1 MPSTSPPLF
10 VCGHGGDDGCT
21 QGSVDGERSRL
32 LLFEIV
38 RRERERD
45 REREDILSYLNN
57 VAHKHQITGHIVYL
71 VSPARR
77 FGVRHVPGALA
88 ATTRLPRRR
97 THTRACVFVCVE
109 SQR

>member
-10 VCGHGGDDGCT
+10 VGGHGGDDGCT

-32 LLFEIV
+32 LLFKIV
-38 RRERERD
+38 R

-88 ATTRLPRRR
+88 APKTAH
-97 THTRACVFVCVE
+97 THEHVCSCV
-109 SQR
+109 